1 MTKPKTPA
9 KPAPKKAPV
18 KKPGMVKDPA
28 AMAVVAQ
35 SMAAA
40 ARPSRPKYLPRG
52 SIWCGKCLALASAEG
67 SITTK
72 SGFAFCKDHK

>member
-1 MTKPKTPA
+1 MPAKTPA

-18 KKPGMVKDPA
+18 KKAPTAPP
-28 AMAVVAQ
+28 
-35 SMAAA
+35 AA
-40 ARPSRPKYLPRG
+40 ARTGRPKYLPRG